1 MPYGTRF
8 SVAVLLL
15 LLAEHART
23 VSNSCALYSDAAHV
37 RCLRG
42 AEVLRTVTGS
52 SEAWMLEFYSG
63 WCGHCQR
70 FAPTLSSLAEDMRRW
85 SSVMRVGVVE
95 CTLAENRDV
104 CTKTF
109 GVQAF
114 PTLKFFNPGEMR
126 PVRAA
131 STVVGAR
138 QRDEVERMILN
149 HITAVPDRPDHWPS
163 LQPLVSGALLE
174 LPASAWKPTVFVFES
189 EAIPLLGKQ
198 LILDFS
204 SVKPLLVSRVEREN
218 VRV

>member
-70 FAPTLSSLAEDMRRW
+70 FAPTLSSLAEDMRSKEAIPCLCAIKHTRMVVVGW

-114 PTLKFFNPGEMR
+114 PTLK
-126 PVRAA
+126 VSA
-131 STVVGAR
+131 SQPT
-138 QRDEVERMILN
+138 LS
-149 HITAVPDRPDHWPS
+149 AVCDSLPPPPS
-163 LQPLVSGALLE
+163 ALVLQPWRDASGA
-174 LPASAWKPTVFVFES
+174 S
-189 EAIPLLGKQ
+189 GQ
-198 LILDFS
+198 HS
-204 SVKPLLVSRVEREN
+204 SGRETEG
-218 VRV
+218 RGGEDDTQPHHGRS